1 MMKRTVV
8 PALMA
13 AFGLAASAF
22 ADPMAITPLSIETD
36 DATHTFTVEIAD
48 DQEEI
53 SFGLMERESMAENAG
68 MLFDFNPP
76 RDPQMFMKNTLIP
89 LDMLFIS
96 SDGTIEMIAR
106 NAVPGSLRTISAG
119 IPVAAV
125 LEINGGRAAEL
136 GIEPLDTVIHPLFG
150 NAPAEDTTAE

>member
-8 PALMA
+8 SALTA

-22 ADPMAITPLSIETD
+22 ADPMAVTPLSIETD
-36 DATHTFTVEIAD
+36 DATYTFTVEIAD

-53 SFGLMERESMAENAG
+53 SFGLMERESMAADAG

-150 NAPAEDTTAE
+150 NAPAKDTAAE